1 MFSCRLNA
9 DRTTAEGQR
18 WAAGVDMDILAR
30 LESTRNRTLQYFDL
44 GNDRVN
50 RGPNFGQLDNM
61 IAWEAAE

>member
-1 MFSCRLNA
+1 
-9 DRTTAEGQR
+9 
-18 WAAGVDMDILAR
+18 MDILAR